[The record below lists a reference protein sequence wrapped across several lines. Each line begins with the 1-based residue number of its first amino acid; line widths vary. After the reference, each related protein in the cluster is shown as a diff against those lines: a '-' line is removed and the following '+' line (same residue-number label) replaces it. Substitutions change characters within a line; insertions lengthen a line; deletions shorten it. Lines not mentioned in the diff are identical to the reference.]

1 MEKAE
6 KILQIEKI
14 MREENLQ
21 PSEIPTCNSAITTI
35 QSNAKEAIA
44 GLKNDIEH
52 LTNIGKVL
60 YSGLR
65 QYASSED
72 AYSFACDNIDSQFL
86 DYLDIKSPR
95 KYKLVT
101 VDISVDLMV
110 PDCWEESFIEDYA
123 RQQDLS
129 IATFDIHT
137 AESEI
142 EDLDVE
148 RYEYANSIDDFEEC
162 DFNE

>member
-21 PSEIPTCNSAITTI
+21 PCEIPTCNSAIATI

-44 GLKNDIEH
+44 GLKNDIKH

-65 QYASSED
+65 QYASAED

-86 DYLDIKSPR
+86 DYLDIKSPK

-110 PDCWEESFIEDYA
+110 PDNWEESSIEDYA
-123 RQQDLS
+123 LQQDLAGS
-129 IATFDIHT
+129 DFYINT

-142 EDLDVE
+142 EDLYVE